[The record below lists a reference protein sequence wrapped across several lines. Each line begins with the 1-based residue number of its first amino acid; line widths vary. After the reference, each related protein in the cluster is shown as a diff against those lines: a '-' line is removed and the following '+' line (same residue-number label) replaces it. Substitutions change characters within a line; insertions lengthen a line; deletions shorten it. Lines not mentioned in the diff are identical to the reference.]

1 MHSLFDAYLIVDWS
15 ANNAPKTGKDS
26 IWWCHMAW
34 KAGSPVVADVQNP
47 ATRLEAF
54 QQIKSI
60 LLTYKDTGQ
69 RVLVGFDFA
78 YGYPAGFAEAIAGDD
93 SSSWFAVWRYLHA
106 HIRDDARNANNRFEV
121 AANINQLI
129 TGVAAPFWG
138 CPAKQQRMTLS
149 MRKPVGALATR
160 FREFRLAEEGNSTK
174 SVWQLSYPGAVG
186 SQALMG
192 IPYVYALRTNA
203 ELEAISCIWP
213 FETGLKPLG
222 TDDLHEHRIIHA
234 EVYPSLVK
242 VSAAEGEIKDKLQV
256 MALAEYFAE
265 LDRQNQLGPL
275 FAGGRAL
282 TEQQRQL
289 VETEEGWILGV

>member
-34 KAGSPVVADVQNP
+34 KAGSLAVADVQNP

-60 LLTYKDTGQ
+60 LLTYKDTDQ
-69 RVLVGFDFA
+69 HVLVGFDFS
-78 YGYPAGFAEAIAGDD
+78 YGYPAGFAKAIVTDD
-93 SSSWFAVWRYLHA
+93 SSSWLGVWRYLHA
-106 HIRDDARNANNRFEV
+106 HIRDDVCNANNRFAV
-121 AANINQLI
+121 AANINKQI
-129 TGVAAPFWG
+129 TGAAAPFWG
-138 CPAKQQRMTLS
+138 CPARQQREALS

-160 FREFRLAEEGNSTK
+160 FCEFRLAEEGNSTK
-174 SVWQLSYPGAVG
+174 SVWQLSYPGSVG
-186 SQALMG
+186 SQVLMG
-192 IPYVYALRTNA
+192 LPYIYALRTDA
-203 ELEAISCIWP
+203 ELAAISRVWP

-222 TDDLHEHRIIHA
+222 TDDVREHRIIHA
-234 EVYPSLVK
+234 EVYPSLINVTPAK
-242 VSAAEGEIKDKLQV
+242 AEINDKLQV
-256 MALAEYFAE
+256 TALAEYFSE
-265 LDRQNQLGPL
+265 LDCQNRLGPL

-282 TEQQRQL
+282 TDQQRQL